1 MTYFKFSI
9 KDVKQFK
16 PNIMKQLKYLS
27 LVIAVAIVMTSCCAK
42 KPMIKSTSNVTIP
55 LDQVLPEIQK
65 QYVDAV
71 NELQADGVGIDV
83 SAIDLG
89 LKITKK
95 NIASGDVQVLIFKP
109 ADKYTLTH
117 ETSVIFHLT
126 QGGTKAADQYKTDL
140 GDLKTLIVSSA
151 KQFANSSTIIGKL
164 TKKELELDIAFTI
177 ENDVSGGLT
186 FKVLGVGADLG
197 YEYDNA
203 VEHDLTMKF
212 TVTKL

>member
-1 MTYFKFSI
+1 M
-9 KDVKQFK
+9 
-16 PNIMKQLKYLS
+16 
-27 LVIAVAIVMTSCCAK
+27 VIAVAIIMTSCCAK
-42 KPMIKSTSNVTIP
+42 KHMINSTSNPTIP

-89 LKITKK
+89 LKVTKTNIT
-95 NIASGDVQVLIFKP
+95 SGDVQVLIFKP
-109 ADKYTLTH
+109 ADKYTITH
-117 ETSVIFHLT
+117 QTSVIFHLT
-126 QGGTKAADQYKTDL
+126 QTGAKAVDQYKTDL
-140 GDLKTLIVSSA
+140 GYLKTLIVSSA
-151 KQFANSSTIIGKL
+151 KQFANSNTIIGKL

-177 ENDVSGGLT
+177 ENDISGGLT
-186 FKVLGVGADLG
+186 FKILGVGADLG

-203 VEHDLTMKF
+203 VEHDLMMKF